1 MISIRGLRFQYKGA
15 KRLALD
21 TINLDIADGDFVG
34 IIGTSGAGKSTLT
47 YALNG
52 IVPHHFTGDFYG
64 QVLVDGMDSV
74 DSSPEQLSAKI
85 GSVFQDIDA
94 QMVALLVEDEMAF
107 GLENFGVPRA
117 EIGGRIDDALA
128 MVGIGPLRYRMI
140 RSLSGGEKQKVA
152 IAAIV
157 ALRPSIVL
165 LDEPTG
171 ELDPQ
176 SSRQIFS
183 MLRELNERF
192 GLTIVVV
199 EQKIMLLCEFV
210 RKLVVMEQ
218 GRIAHAG
225 AVREVLAHSD
235 EMEAIGVNVPRVVT
249 LANRL
254 RAAGLYA
261 GPLPL
266 NIDEAE
272 VMLKTILST
281 DYAD

>member
-94 QMVALLVEDEMAF
+94 QMVASLVEDEMAF

-117 EIGGRIDDALA
+117 EIGGRIDEALA

-157 ALRPSIVL
+157 ALRRP
-165 LDEPTG
+165 PAT
-171 ELDPQ
+171 Q
-176 SSRQIFS
+176 SRTRQ
-183 MLRELNERF
+183 RRQRRRPA
-192 GLTIVVV
+192 T
-199 EQKIMLLCEFV
+199 
-210 RKLVVMEQ
+210 
-218 GRIAHAG
+218 AHP
-225 AVREVLAHSD
+225 
-235 EMEAIGVNVPRVVT
+235 PR
-249 LANRL
+249 R
-254 RAAGLYA
+254 RRRQRRRHRRPPAA
-261 GPLPL
+261 
-266 NIDEAE
+266 
-272 VMLKTILST
+272 
-281 DYAD
+281 